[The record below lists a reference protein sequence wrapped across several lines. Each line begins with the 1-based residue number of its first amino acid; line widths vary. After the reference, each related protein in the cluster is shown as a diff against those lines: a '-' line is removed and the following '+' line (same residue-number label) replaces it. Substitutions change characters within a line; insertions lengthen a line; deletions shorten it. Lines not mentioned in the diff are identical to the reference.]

1 VDEPALYALILMVHS
16 PVPGG
21 AAPRRLDTKRMST
34 NLKLSRIVTA
44 GATLA
49 LIAGSSLFAAG
60 AANAADS
67 YVTASQFGAEGG
79 ASYPAG
85 WFVGAGSATTPVS
98 GVSGLSL
105 TGKIQILNGTPGA
118 MPAGGLDEL
127 ATNATLGVVSGNA
140 DFQIALY
147 TDGTNSTGF
156 TTLRPDNFNQ
166 AGLNPLAGWTTS
178 GTFGTFAAGSSH
190 TLPQYDAELATLT
203 TTTPKLLAYG
213 AFVPTGES
221 ATLSSI
227 TFNGNTSWF
236 TPRSTATATP
246 STITVTAIGT
256 TGVNVVLTGFVPN
269 ETVHQTFATTG
280 MGGPTAT
287 TYTADASGHVSYTY
301 KAAAM
306 APGTYYLGAA
316 GDTSGVVVYT
326 TVTVVADGS
335 TPPVAAPAAPVAH
348 NASFTG

>member
-1 VDEPALYALILMVHS
+1 
-16 PVPGG
+16 
-21 AAPRRLDTKRMST
+21 MST
-34 NLKLSRIVTA
+34 NVKLSRIVTA

-67 YVTASQFGAEGG
+67 YVTAGDFTAE
-79 ASYPAG
+79 ASPYAPG
-85 WFVGAGSATTPVS
+85 WFIGGGSVGAPTS
-98 GVSGLSL
+98 GLSGLSL
-105 TGKIQILNGTPGA
+105 VGPIQILNGTPGA
-118 MPAGGLDEL
+118 MPAGGLNEL
-127 ATNATLGVVSGNA
+127 ATGATLGVVSGNA

-147 TDGTNSTGF
+147 TDGDAGTGF

-166 AGLNPLAGWTTS
+166 DGLNPLAGWTTS

-190 TLPQYDAELATLT
+190 TLPQYDAELDALSTANS
-203 TTTPKLLAYG
+203 TTPQLLAYG
-213 AFVPTGES
+213 AYVPTGQT

-236 TPRSTATATP
+236 TPRSTSSATP
-246 STITVTAIGT
+246 STITVTAMGT

-280 MGGPTAT
+280 MGGTTAT
-287 TYTADASGHVSYTY
+287 TYTADAAGRVSYTY

-306 APGTYYLGAA
+306 APGTYYLGAQ
-316 GDTSGVVVYT
+316 GDNSGVIVYT
-326 TVTVVADGS
+326 TVTVVADG
-335 TPPVAAPAAPVAH
+335 TTTPVAAPAAPVTG